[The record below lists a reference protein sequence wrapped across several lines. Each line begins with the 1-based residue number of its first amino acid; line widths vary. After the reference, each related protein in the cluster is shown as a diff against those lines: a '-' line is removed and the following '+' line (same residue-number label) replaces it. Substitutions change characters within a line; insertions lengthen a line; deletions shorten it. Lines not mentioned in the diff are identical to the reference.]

1 MDKRGAKGYWL
12 STARI
17 VNQQLFDEYVS
28 KVIPWLKEVNG
39 EVFAKDTEPQGKEKT
54 EDANLAVICEF
65 PSMRAAVEAYESEE
79 YKELSNLRKEATE
92 NSVQV
97 SLDYGLFIETVLDF
111 IIVGFTIFLVVKFIN
126 KLRVKADDIKDVS
139 VPTPADIKL
148 LSNIEKL
155 LEEQNKLLKKK

>member
-1 MDKRGAKGYWL
+1 MKLIKEFRDFAVKGNMIDMAIGIIIGA
-12 STARI
+12 SFNAI
-17 VNQQLFDEYVS
+17 VNVLVKNIILPPLSLLSDGISFE
-28 KVIPWLKEVNG
+28 
-39 EVFAKDTEPQGKEKT
+39 EKKIV
-54 EDANLAVICEF
+54 L
-65 PSMRAAVEAYESEE
+65 
-79 YKELSNLRKEATE
+79 KEATE
-92 NSVQV
+92 NSTQV

-111 IIVGFTIFLVVKFIN
+111 LIVGFTIFLVVKFIN

>member
-1 MDKRGAKGYWL
+1 MKLIKEFRDFAIKGNMIDMAIGIIIGA
-12 STARI
+12 SFNAI
-17 VNQQLFDEYVS
+17 VNVLVKNIILPPLSLLSDGISFE
-28 KVIPWLKEVNG
+28 
-39 EVFAKDTEPQGKEKT
+39 EKKIV
-54 EDANLAVICEF
+54 L
-65 PSMRAAVEAYESEE
+65 
-79 YKELSNLRKEATE
+79 KEATE
-92 NSVQV
+92 NSAQV

-111 IIVGFTIFLVVKFIN
+111 LIVGFTIFLVVKFIN